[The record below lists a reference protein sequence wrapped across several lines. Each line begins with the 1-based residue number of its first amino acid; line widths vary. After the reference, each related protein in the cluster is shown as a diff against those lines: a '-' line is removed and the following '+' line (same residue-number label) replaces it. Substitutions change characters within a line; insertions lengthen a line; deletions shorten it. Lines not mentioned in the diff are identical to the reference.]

1 MESRGI
7 NDNDFINTLV
17 KLREEDPDRFMETVL
32 IALRNNFNSAVEEPS
47 PKENKIRALDRMIE
61 HFEKLERYED
71 CAFIAELKQ
80 RICEED

>member
-1 MESRGI
+1 MESRKI
-7 NDNDFINTLV
+7 NDNSFINTLT
-17 KLREEDPDRFMETVL
+17 KLREEDPGRFMEMVL
-32 IALRNNFNSAVEEPS
+32 VALRNNLDSAIEEPS
-47 PKENKIRALDRMIE
+47 PKENKVRALDRMIE